1 MRIRASDTVLSVGVL
16 EFRERCC
23 CHEAFN
29 RGWRDP
35 FKWPLS
41 LGRPNIR
48 KSDEFFYPDKYPGG
62 QPRLAD
68 SPPVIFPESISF
80 LKTFLV
86 MPTDKINPKN

>member
-41 LGRPNIR
+41 LGANGDRTLGSLTR
-48 KSDEFFYPDKYPGG
+48 SFTLVST
-62 QPRLAD
+62 LAD
-68 SPPVIFPESISF
+68 
-80 LKTFLV
+80 
-86 MPTDKINPKN
+86 NPAWQTLRR